1 MPWDVSVIGPLN
13 IDLLIVGEGPHSWEQ
28 IPHWDGPAEMEM
40 TAAGSVG
47 YTVRNLARLGLKVR
61 VASCVSDDALGT
73 FIEETLRNEGVDTG
87 GVLRVPGT
95 LAGIGV
101 YMLLFGSRKRP
112 LTYRLPTHDP
122 WPANFS
128 STQADELLDARC
140 LLIGGYL
147 HFKQMWHGQC
157 VDLAREAQK
166 RGLLT
171 VLDPQFPLFDW
182 KRPWLEALA
191 DLLPSIGVLFCDEH
205 EALRTTGQSNIDLAA
220 QDLLAAGPKTVII
233 KKGAQGS
240 NLYRAGYQY
249 QQPAIKL
256 GAVIDTIGAGDA
268 FDAAFTYG
276 LLQGWDLERCSL
288 FASVAAGHTVI
299 GRGGSETMPGVQK
312 IEQIIA
318 TLQVHSD

>member
-13 IDLLIVGEGPHSWEQ
+13 IDLLIVGEGPGSWDQ
-28 IPHWDGPAEMEM
+28 IPNWDGPAEMEM

-47 YTVRNLARLGLKVR
+47 YTVRDLARLGLKVR
-61 VASCVSDDALGT
+61 VNSCVSDDALGT
-73 FIEETLRNEGVDTG
+73 FILDTLQREGVDTG
-87 GVLRVPGT
+87 GVARIPGA

-112 LTYRLPTHDP
+112 LVYRMPTHDP
-122 WPANFS
+122 WPIAFS
-128 STQADELLDARC
+128 DAQVDALLDARC
-140 LLIGGYL
+140 LMIGGYL

-157 VDLAREAQK
+157 VDLAREAQT

-171 VLDPQFPLFDW
+171 VLDPQFPLFNL
-182 KRPWLEALA
+182 KRPWLEAVS
-191 DLLPSIGVLFCDEH
+191 DLLPSIEVLFCDEH
-205 EALRTTGQSNIDLAA
+205 EALSTTGASDLDLAA
-220 QDLLAAGPKTVII
+220 QSLLAAGPKIVII

-240 NLYRAGYQY
+240 NVYQAGYRH
-249 QQPAIKL
+249 QQAAIKP

-276 LLQGWDLERCSL
+276 LLQAWDLERCSL
-288 FASVAAGHTVI
+288 FASVAAGQTVV

-312 IEQIIA
+312 IEQIIS
-318 TLQVHSD
+318 TLKAGRD